1 MHFAPRTL
9 VSALLL
15 VPFGLAG
22 LALARQEPPAEASP
36 RPTSPGL
43 QGLGTSE
50 RTRVEEALEGAWLL
64 LRYDPPDALF
74 DPTNVQGV
82 ALFHDGYLSLNV
94 MAQTFQ
100 REFLGDGRQLFVQGG
115 AHRFRIDE
123 FLRLQTAAVMSFH
136 NFDDED
142 LIQLEPSGSPREYD
156 LKLDEGGGSMTMTK
170 SDGSVLTWSKL
181 GTSEFPPDSIEAL
194 NRVRGKIR

>member
-1 MHFAPRTL
+1 MHLALRTL
-9 VSALLL
+9 ISALLL
-15 VPFGLAG
+15 VPFALAG
-22 LALARQEPPAEASP
+22 LALARQDPPAEAPP
-36 RPTSPGL
+36 RSPGL
-43 QGLGTSE
+43 QGLGTDE
-50 RTRVEEALEGAWLL
+50 RARVEEALEGAWLL

-156 LKLDEGGGSMTMTK
+156 VKLDEGGKSMTLTK
-170 SDGSVLTWSKL
+170 SDGTVLTWSKL
-181 GTSEFPPDSIEAL
+181 GSSEFPPDSIEAL